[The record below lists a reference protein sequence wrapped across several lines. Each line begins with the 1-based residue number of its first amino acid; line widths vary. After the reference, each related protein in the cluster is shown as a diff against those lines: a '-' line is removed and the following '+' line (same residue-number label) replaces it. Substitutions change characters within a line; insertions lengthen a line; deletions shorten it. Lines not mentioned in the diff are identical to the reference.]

1 MGSAA
6 GKQAQGSEAFSGT
19 ISQTTS
25 SRPQSRTQQTPQ
37 GRSHSTPQSR
47 QPDISQGRQPKAPTG
62 RSHSKPQSRQPNAPR
77 ASSQDPGH
85 SSRNLS
91 FISLDEDEEVSMVCE
106 SCSANFTIFKRK
118 NRCLDC
124 SKLFCTNCMR
134 KEPRKCCK
142 ICHMFMGSKDRSQL
156 MQFKVKDLRQYLAAR
171 DINTVACREKGE
183 LVDLVV
189 QYLATRNGGAFM
201 VTVNNL
207 EDASEPTS
215 TTPTTSQP
223 ETSHV
228 GSGRTDSQGP
238 RAQSGDAAVQ
248 ASQEQ
253 LNRNHDAPDIGVT
266 RNTWVEGSSSSES
279 ETERSPIASFSSPE
293 EEPSSATTTPPEQS
307 KQPPVRHRTSIS
319 DLKTIDDIADLS
331 VRQLKEILTLNFIN
345 YKGCVERW
353 ELEERVRRL
362 YSEKEGY
369 KSKEQASAVAST
381 DSNEPKPATLEHDEI
396 EICKICMDSP
406 IDCVLLECGHMVTCT
421 KCGKQLAECP
431 MCRQY
436 IIRAVHVF
444 RS

>member
-6 GKQAQGSEAFSGT
+6 GRPAQGSAAFTATFSPR
-19 ISQTTS
+19 IF

-37 GRSHSTPQSR
+37 GRYHSTSHSSQFNTPQTR
-47 QPDISQGRQPKAPTG
+47 QPNTTQGRQQEPG
-62 RSHSKPQSRQPNAPR
+62 ISNRSQPFQP
-77 ASSQDPGH
+77 
-85 SSRNLS
+85 
-91 FISLDEDEEVSMVCE
+91 LDKDGEVSMVCE

-118 NRCLDC
+118 NRCMDC
-124 SKLFCTNCMR
+124 SKLFCTNCMS

-142 ICHMFMGSKDRSQL
+142 TCHMFIGSTERSQL

-171 DINTVACREKGE
+171 NINTVACREKGE

-189 QYLATRNGGAFM
+189 QYLATRNGSKFT

-207 EDASEPTS
+207 EEEVQPMPTPVTNEAVRAERGPSISELRS
-215 TTPTTSQP
+215 SQTQVSDTRP
-223 ETSHV
+223 QPN
-228 GSGRTDSQGP
+228 RGP
-238 RAQSGDAAVQ
+238 VRQT
-248 ASQEQ
+248 
-253 LNRNHDAPDIGVT
+253 HDEPDIGIT
-266 RNTWVEGSSSSES
+266 RNTWVEGSSASSSEA
-279 ETERSPIASFSSPE
+279 ERSPVVSISSPE
-293 EEPSSATTTPPEQS
+293 DEPSSTTATPEQP
-307 KQPPVRHRTSIS
+307 KPAPARHRTSIS
-319 DLKTIDDIADLS
+319 DLKTIDEIADLT
-331 VRQLKEILTLNFIN
+331 VRQLKEILILNFIN

-362 YSEKEGY
+362 YTEKEGF
-369 KSKEQASAVAST
+369 KIKEQAAAARTSSDA
-381 DSNEPKPATLEHDEI
+381 PKAATVEHEEDNT
-396 EICKICMDSP
+396 CRICMDSP